1 MKEMKTIRLAS
12 LTTICLFTITA
23 WAQHE
28 GHNMGGMPKDAKM
41 APQSQQPM
49 MQGMMQDVQELRSL
63 KGEERERTYLTKM
76 MDHHQS
82 GIDMAKMALAKS
94 KNPKILAESK
104 KIIAD
109 QTKEIGEMRQHL
121 SAKHNITRAAK
132 PDPRMQPMMQKLMA
146 LSGAEFDRSFASDM
160 GMHHQGAIDM
170 SQVVT
175 TGGVPHKEVQSLA
188 AKIIKG
194 NRRSQKSLKQAV
206 S

>member
-1 MKEMKTIRLAS
+1 MKTMRLAS
-12 LTTICLFTITA
+12 VTAICLLAATA

-28 GHNMGGMPKDAKM
+28 GHNMGGMPKDSKM
-41 APQSQQPM
+41 APQSQQAM
-49 MQGMMQDVQELRSL
+49 MQGMMQDVQELRAL
-63 KGEERERTYLTKM
+63 KGEEREQTFLTKM

-82 GIDMAKMALAKS
+82 GIDMAKMALTKS

-104 KIIAD
+104 KIITD

-121 SAKHNITRAAK
+121 SAKHNVTRAAK
-132 PDPRMQPMMQKLMA
+132 PDPRMQPMMQKMMA
-146 LSGAEFDRSFASDM
+146 MSGAEFDRMFANDM
-160 GMHHQGAIDM
+160 TMHHQGAIDM
-170 SQVVT
+170 SQVVV

-188 AKIIKG
+188 SKIIEG